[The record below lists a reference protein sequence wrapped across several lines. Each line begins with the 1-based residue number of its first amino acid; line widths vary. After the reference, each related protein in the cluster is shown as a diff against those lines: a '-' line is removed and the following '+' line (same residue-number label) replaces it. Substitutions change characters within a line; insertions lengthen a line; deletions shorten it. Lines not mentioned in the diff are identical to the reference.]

1 MLDRDGDHG
10 MSAGLGGRIVR
21 GALFAKL
28 MSRALELLKD
38 PDRLRNLI
46 QTAGAKA
53 DAAVGTGA
61 LEGIWQTLMSF
72 VRLLRAYARGDY
84 RNVPLKSLILIVA
97 AVMYFVLPIDVIPD
111 FVIGLGFVDDAA
123 VLAWVYSTV
132 KRVVDDFTTW
142 ESGRGTGGGVDMN
155 GRSSHA

>member
-1 MLDRDGDHG
+1 MLGGDGDHG

-38 PDRLRNLI
+38 PDRLRDLI

-53 DAAVGTGA
+53 EASGGTGA
-61 LEGIWQTLMSF
+61 LEDMWQTLMSF
-72 VRLLRAYARGDY
+72 LRLLRAYARGHY

-97 AVMYFVLPIDVIPD
+97 ALLYFVLPIDVIPD
-111 FVIGLGFVDDAA
+111 FVVGLGFVDDAA
-123 VLAWVYSTV
+123 VLAWVYTTV
-132 KRVVDDFTTW
+132 KKVVDDFGTW
-142 ESGRGTGGGVDMN
+142 ESGRGTGGGVDVN
-155 GRSSHA
+155 GRPLQS